1 MRNPTRTASVVRSGA
16 AGARAAAFWRFV
28 LDQLRRPAATLLPLR
43 LFIGLGW
50 LRAGVEKAIEPEWRD
65 GTSLSAFLLGQLTD
79 DRVAFPLYQALIA
92 ELFLPHALG
101 LGWLIMLGQLL
112 AGAAILSGTLTNL
125 ALAAGLFMNLNFL
138 LAGVPDPSAFYIV
151 IQAAL
156 LGAGAGAVLGGDA
169 LLSRA
174 IRQPLLVAQPEGL
187 RGGAPGRRVYLAAAI
202 IALGMAL
209 YALRQVED
217 FSPAGSVED
226 PAMILTVLSVMGAI
240 GSLIIYLQQPFV
252 GGRAR
257 SSFRPQAVPVRA
269 RPAGWSAAPGSRPP
283 RARSAAK

>member
-1 MRNPTRTASVVRSGA
+1 MRNPTQTTPVVGAGA
-16 AGARAAAFWRFV
+16 AGAPVAVFGRFV
-28 LDQLRRPAATLLPLR
+28 LDELRRPAATLLPLR

-50 LRAGVEKAIEPEWRD
+50 LRASVEKAVEPGWWD
-65 GTSLSAFLLGQLTD
+65 GTSLSAILLGQLAD

-92 ELFLPHALG
+92 ELFLPQAHG
-101 LGWLIMLGQLL
+101 LGWLIMIGQLL
-112 AGAAILSGTLTNL
+112 AGAAILTGTLTNL

-187 RGGAPGRRVYLAAAI
+187 RGATPGRTVYLAAAI

-217 FSPAGSVED
+217 FSPAGSVDD
-226 PAMILTVLSVMGAI
+226 PAMILTVLSVIGAI
-240 GSLIIYLQQPFV
+240 GLLITYLQQPLA
-252 GGRAR
+252 GGLAQ
-257 SSFRPQAVPVRA
+257 SSLGRQAVPA
-269 RPAGWSAAPGSRPP
+269 RPSSDI
-283 RARSAAK
+283 RAVRRSMETDI